1 MENYSK
7 NTDEEAHIMMDM
19 ISMIKE
25 QYLPKEG
32 IVQISVDKILPN
44 PFQPRKNFGGEA
56 LEEMSRSIRQY
67 GVIQP
72 VTVRKISPTLY
83 ELIAGER
90 RLRASKCAGLDKI
103 PAIVVE
109 MSDSDSAAAALV
121 ENLQRQDLTFM
132 EEAEAYSSLIALHG
146 FTQEDIALKLG
157 KSQSAVANK
166 LRLLRLPESVKVSI
180 SENGL
185 TERHARALLRIPE
198 EDKQLEAIKK
208 ICENSYN
215 VSETEAYVDRLLTEK
230 KRGTQNKRRMGM
242 MKDVRIFMNTINRA
256 VSVMVESGI
265 AAETKKTEFD
275 EYYEYVIKI
284 PK

>member
-1 MENYSK
+1 M
-7 NTDEEAHIMMDM
+7 IDM
-19 ISMIKE
+19 ISMFKE
-25 QYLPKEG
+25 QCQPREG
-32 IVQISVDKILPN
+32 VAQISVDKILPN
-44 PFQPRKNFGGEA
+44 PFQPRRSFDGEA

-109 MSDSDSAAAALV
+109 MSDGDSAAAALV
-121 ENLQRQDLTFM
+121 ENLQREDLTFM

-146 FTQEDIALKLG
+146 FTQEHIALKLG

-180 SENGL
+180 SENNL
-185 TERHARALLRIPE
+185 TERHARALLRIPSE
-198 EDKQLEAIKK
+198 EKQLEAIKK
-208 ICENSYN
+208 ICESSLN
-215 VSETEAYVDRLLTEK
+215 VSETDAYVEKLLSEK
-230 KRGTQNKRRMGM
+230 KESGKKRMGM
-242 MKDVRIFMNTINRA
+242 MKDVRIFMNTISRA

-265 AAETKKTEFD
+265 AAEAKKTEFE

>member
-1 MENYSK
+1 
-7 NTDEEAHIMMDM
+7 MMDM
-19 ISMIKE
+19 ISMFKE
-25 QYLPKEG
+25 QYLPKDG
-32 IVQISVDKILPN
+32 VAQISVDKILPN
-44 PFQPRKNFGGEA
+44 PFQPRKNFDGES

-90 RLRASKCAGLDKI
+90 RLRACKYAGIDRI

-121 ENLQRQDLTFM
+121 ENLQRQDLSFL
-132 EEAEAYSSLIALHG
+132 EEAEAYSSLIAVHG
-146 FTQEDIALKLG
+146 FTQEHIAMKLG
-157 KSQSAVANK
+157 KSQSSVANK
-166 LRLLRLPESVKVSI
+166 LRLLRLPESVKLSI
-180 SENGL
+180 GENKL
-185 TERHARALLRIPE
+185 TERHARALLRIPSE
-198 EDKQLEAIKK
+198 EKQLEAIKK

-215 VSETEAYVDRLLTEK
+215 VSETDAFVDKLLSEK
-230 KRGTQNKRRMGM
+230 AESKQSKKRMGM

-265 AAETKKTEFD
+265 AAEAKKTEFD
-275 EYYEYVIKI
+275 GYYEYVIKI